1 MNRNKEKL
9 LLIFVYH
16 IFRLQLNLSLVSY
29 HPNQPT
35 VDIGRSLN
43 HEQRI
48 LRDCE
53 AMSQGQKY
61 GFDLN

>member
-1 MNRNKEKL
+1 MENANFYECCDLTKN
-9 LLIFVYH
+9 VY
-16 IFRLQLNLSLVSY
+16 LLVSY

>member
-1 MNRNKEKL
+1 M
-9 LLIFVYH
+9 
-16 IFRLQLNLSLVSY
+16 NLSLVSY